1 MDGRV
6 QKLLP
11 QILKFTFLSL
21 LLLQVSLAQESVKI
35 HVRIAKGLSKI
46 LLKGTDLVQRYT
58 AKDEIFHLAGRRTF
72 EFSCVSNKGF
82 QFPKEPISLTS
93 ISSATGILKWNERPY
108 RGELSIVTSD
118 TQNQCD
124 LIQIMDLEHYLS
136 TLLAKEMNS
145 AWPIEALKAQ
155 AVAARSYAYHKII
168 TEEES
173 KRNGFQTYF
182 HLENSERHQVSGN
195 FEDANSN
202 TDRATYETRGEILTS
217 KRGEILPIFFH
228 SKCGGRTVTPEHVWS
243 NKVDG
248 YTEVDCSFC
257 HKHGQKTWRHSMSK
271 QQFKQILLNGIT
283 KFYQQPTSM
292 TDRLQMLPD
301 EVSERDFKIIKNGKP
316 IDIKKAVLRKILGR
330 AEIKSNNFQV
340 QIDGD
345 RVQIIGEGNGH
356 GVGLCQFGA
365 LELAQRG
372 YKYKEILQ
380 HYFPNHVFK
389 KIY

>member
-6 QKLLP
+6 QKLLL
-11 QILKFTFLSL
+11 QILKIIFIFSL
-21 LLLQVSLAQESVKI
+21 VLQASLAQDSVKI

-46 LLKGTDLVQRYT
+46 LLKGTDLVQTYT
-58 AKDEIFHLAGRRTF
+58 AKNEIFHLAGRRTF
-72 EFSCVSNKGF
+72 EFSCVSRNGF
-82 QFPKEPISLTS
+82 QFPREPLALTS
-93 ISSATGILKWNERPY
+93 ISSATGILKWEDRPY

-118 TQNQCD
+118 NQNQCD
-124 LIQIMDLEHYLS
+124 LIQMMDLEHYLS
-136 TLLAKEMNS
+136 TLLAKEMN
-145 AWPIEALKAQ
+145 ANWPIEALKAQ

-168 TEEES
+168 TDEES
-173 KRNGFQTYF
+173 KKNGYKTHF
-182 HLENSERHQVSGN
+182 HLENSERHQVSGH

-228 SKCGGRTVTPEHVWS
+228 SKCGGKTVTPEHVWS
-243 NKVDG
+243 NRVDG
-248 YTEVDCSFC
+248 YVEVECKFC
-257 HKHGQKTWRHSMSK
+257 HKHGQKTWQHSMSK
-271 QQFKQILLNGIT
+271 TQFKQILLNGISKYYNQT
-283 KFYQQPTSM
+283 TTM
-292 TDRLQMLPD
+292 RDRLQMMPD
-301 EVSERDFKIIKNGKP
+301 DESERDFKIIKNGKP

-330 AEIKSNNFQV
+330 TEIKSNNFRV
-340 QIDGD
+340 HIDGE
-345 RVQIIGEGNGH
+345 RVSIVGEGNGH

-372 YKYKEILQ
+372 YKYKDILQ